1 MKTIYVE
8 VAVSIEDDADAQE
21 TISECD
27 YSFTGDGII
36 STEIIGVT
44 DENQKNV
51 F

>member
-1 MKTIYVE
+1 MKTIYVK

-21 TISECD
+21 TIWECD

-44 DENQKNV
+44 DESQKTV

>member
-8 VAVSIEDDADAQE
+8 VAIRIKDGADVLE

-44 DENQKNV
+44 DENKRTV